1 MWPNPQSPQFPADLV
16 TITQEILNEKLHF
29 LCSEK
34 KNKHLTMDDIYRYCK
49 NCFTPTEK
57 DQVYQKKM

>member
-1 MWPNPQSPQFPADLV
+1 MKNFIFCAV
-16 TITQEILNEKLHF
+16 K
-29 LCSEK
+29 K

-57 DQVYQKKM
+57 DQVYQKKI